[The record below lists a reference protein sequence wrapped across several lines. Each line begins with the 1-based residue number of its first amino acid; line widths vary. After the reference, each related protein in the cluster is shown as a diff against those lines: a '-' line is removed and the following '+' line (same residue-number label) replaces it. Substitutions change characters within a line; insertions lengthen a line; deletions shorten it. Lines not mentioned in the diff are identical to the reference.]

1 MEEKAHAN
9 PNVNIINRS
18 NTKGYF
24 SNDMIAMAR
33 NLNQTYSGDRSRIDS
48 DQDQFANY
56 DEEEM
61 KQDSGKFKKEEDFL
75 YG

>member
-9 PNVNIINRS
+9 PNVNIVNRS

-48 DQDQFANY
+48 D
-56 DEEEM
+56 
-61 KQDSGKFKKEEDFL
+61 
-75 YG
+75 